1 MKERKMK
8 ENRFYHHEVK
18 LQLNGARIK
27 HFTTA
32 NQPLTFHLTKLY
44 MILQN
49 TLTSR
54 PNIGWFSQRQPLFD
68 TRKSVLEK
76 IKEKK
81 LLNKLQELRDIQS

>member
-1 MKERKMK
+1 
-8 ENRFYHHEVK
+8 
-18 LQLNGARIK
+18 
-27 HFTTA
+27 
-32 NQPLTFHLTKLY
+32 

-54 PNIGWFSQRQPLFD
+54 PNTGWFSQRQPLFD

-81 LLNKLQELRDIQS
+81 LLNKLQELRDI